1 MVAYLLENHL
11 KVQPCRA
18 MVESGYQASA
28 VIVTGD
34 QMDESVRCRYVVVP
48 VLGRWE
54 REIGQAL
61 SDTAR

>member
-18 MVESGYQASA
+18 VVESGYQASA

-48 VLGRWE
+48 VL
-54 REIGQAL
+54 
-61 SDTAR
+61 